1 MMFLHRFAARSAMF
15 ACGAACLLLTARAE
29 EATQVPATEG
39 EATPSTPA
47 AVAEE
52 TPDGDQP
59 GQPLLNDA
67 INAKLEI
74 DEIDDFGRVLD
85 LCKKALEKGL
95 DADSKKFAEDL
106 YTGTLIDRA
115 AMLSAAIL
123 DADEPD
129 QQWRRIRSFAMR
141 DLNEVVARDPRFGS
155 VHLMIARLEALPGG
169 NRARAAAAATKALEL
184 LGDDQLQ
191 KAQANLVLASLD
203 DDPEKQLRFLDA
215 AVELSPRD
223 ADVRRARGMHLL
235 MQDEYEKARE
245 DLAVAVEEEPEDPSL
260 LEALGMACM
269 MSEQMEDARK
279 AFDRAI
285 ELDPEA
291 AGPLLQRARVYAVGG
306 DQDKALADID
316 RAIDLAPRDQA
327 ARLLRARIQQQ
338 AGNTE
343 AALADIDRAIDL
355 APRDQAARLLRA
367 RIQQQAGNTEA
378 ALADIE
384 AVLEQD
390 ADMPAALELKG
401 LIAAER
407 EDYPEAI
414 RCFRKLVAKNPDD
427 AVVLSQLG
435 TLFLAAKQPRE
446 AIRRFTKA
454 LEIDADN
461 FPSRRGRSDAEISIG
476 DHVAAIADL
485 EKAYALKPDDTG
497 ILNNLAWLLAT
508 SPNDDIRDADRA
520 IELATKACE
529 ATEWKEPHIVSTL
542 AAGYAEKGDFETA
555 RKYSQQAVD
564 DEELA
569 DEVKDQLRGELASYE
584 AGKPWRERQEVAEG
598 GDAVPRPEAGLKPE
612 KEKPAATASRERKP
626 RRPFD
631 E

>member
-59 GQPLLNDA
+59 GHPLLNDA

-115 AMLSAAIL
+115 AMLSGAIL

-141 DLNEVVARDPRFGS
+141 DLNEVVARDPGFGS
-155 VHLMIARLEALPGG
+155 VHLMIARLEAMPGG

-223 ADVRRARGMHLL
+223 ADVRRARGLHLL

-306 DQDKALADID
+306 DQDK
-316 RAIDLAPRDQA
+316 
-327 ARLLRARIQQQ
+327 
-338 AGNTE
+338 
-343 AALADIDRAIDL
+343 ALADIDRAIDL

-612 KEKPAATASRERKP
+612 KEKPAATASRDRKP

>member
-1 MMFLHRFAARSAMF
+1 MFLHRFAARSAMF

-59 GQPLLNDA
+59 GHPLLNDA

-115 AMLSAAIL
+115 AMLSGAIL

-141 DLNEVVARDPRFGS
+141 DLNEVVARDPGFGS
-155 VHLMIARLEALPGG
+155 VHLMIARLEAMPGG

-223 ADVRRARGMHLL
+223 ADVRRARGLHLL

-269 MSEQMEDARK
+269 MSEQMDDARK

-306 DQDKALADID
+306 DQDK
-316 RAIDLAPRDQA
+316 
-327 ARLLRARIQQQ
+327 
-338 AGNTE
+338 
-343 AALADIDRAIDL
+343 ALADIDRAIDL

-612 KEKPAATASRERKP
+612 KEKPAATASRDRKP

>member
-115 AMLSAAIL
+115 AMLSGAIL

-141 DLNEVVARDPRFGS
+141 DLNEVVARDPGFGS

-306 DQDKALADID
+306 DQDK
-316 RAIDLAPRDQA
+316 
-327 ARLLRARIQQQ
+327 
-338 AGNTE
+338 
-343 AALADIDRAIDL
+343 ALADIDRAIDL